1 MNIARRLAE
10 RFAGD
15 DIKMRRLIVYW
26 VATVLLYLLSIS
38 ILWVE
43 VQSGAARFQPVL
55 WLTLM
60 AVAGHTLFYVLIRQ
74 CRRWNLAPAQL
85 SVYQGRFAIFC
96 TVMGYSVMG
105 PLRGASLIILLVV
118 MVFCAF
124 TLEAK
129 KTHSLSIFALVLL
142 GVTMLSMRYT
152 APHLFNPRT
161 ELIHFT
167 LSGSMLLVVA
177 ILTGRLSELR
187 MTLKAQKMELADA
200 LARIQVL
207 ATRDELTTLPNRR
220 YMGDLLTQEEE
231 RRKSSNSSSA
241 CLALLDIDWF
251 KKVNDVYGHAAGD
264 EVLRR
269 FAEEG
274 RLNLRENDVMARWGG
289 EEFLLYLP
297 ETRLESAKIPLERL
311 RQKIQALQ
319 FVFDGVPL
327 GITFSAGLVELSPGD
342 AVDLGIKRAD
352 ALLYQAKA
360 EGRNRVISE
369 QRPTGGLQDLTAA
382 LMT

>member
-1 MNIARRLAE
+1 
-10 RFAGD
+10 
-15 DIKMRRLIVYW
+15 
-26 VATVLLYLLSIS
+26 
-38 ILWVE
+38 
-43 VQSGAARFQPVL
+43 
-55 WLTLM
+55 
-60 AVAGHTLFYVLIRQ
+60 
-74 CRRWNLAPAQL
+74 
-85 SVYQGRFAIFC
+85 
-96 TVMGYSVMG
+96 
-105 PLRGASLIILLVV
+105 
-118 MVFCAF
+118 
-124 TLEAK
+124 
-129 KTHSLSIFALVLL
+129 
-142 GVTMLSMRYT
+142 
-152 APHLFNPRT
+152 
-161 ELIHFT
+161 
-167 LSGSMLLVVA
+167 MLLVVA